1 MYAILGIYK
10 KGTSKKKSLIYTID
24 IHNSLI
30 NISKYL
36 LLSEIYNMHVIYI
49 FLVVNCWNYDII
61 MNKTDVQNKF

>member
-10 KGTSKKKSLIYTID
+10 KGTSKKKSLYTID

-36 LLSEIYNMHVIYI
+36 LLSELYNMHVIYI
-49 FLVVNCWNYDII
+49 FLVVCWNYDII
-61 MNKTDVQNKF
+61 MNKTDIQNKF